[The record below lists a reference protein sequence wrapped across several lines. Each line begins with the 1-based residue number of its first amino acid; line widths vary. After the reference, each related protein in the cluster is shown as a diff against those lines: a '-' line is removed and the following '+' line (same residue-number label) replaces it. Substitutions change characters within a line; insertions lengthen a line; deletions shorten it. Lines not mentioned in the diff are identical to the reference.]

1 MLINETKLNRTKI
14 MNEKL
19 NAAISSVYD
28 NGPQDLPRHVVADLN
43 RRGLLIGNGLI
54 SQAGED
60 FVEATRNT
68 NE

>member
-1 MLINETKLNRTKI
+1 

-60 FVEATRNT
+60 FVEATRNA